1 LATIKNIIQT
11 QFTSTGAGGVNKQV
25 ETLNKGQTRLAQNS
39 ASAGRSFAAQSQGLG
54 GLVAAYAGAAAT
66 TFALQQ
72 AFSKLAAAAS
82 AEQTLAGLKSIAT
95 ASGESSSILL
105 KNVREITKNQLTLA
119 EAAQQINL
127 SLSAGFDQKQIE
139 GLASVALK
147 ASRALGRDLTDAYT
161 RVIRGSAKLETE
173 LLDELGIY
181 TKIGPSTRAYAA
193 ALNRSAESLTEFE
206 RRQAFVNSVIAEGN
220 RKFAAINTT
229 IPTTAEKF
237 GAFGTKVLDLATSF
251 GMVLANRL
259 VPLVDFLTNNFAG
272 SLTLVAGLLA
282 LVAKTGLSQVS
293 LGITALEQKFTS
305 LTNASTAW
313 VTKNIGGFKAYG
325 AAAQQAIQT
334 VNTQLK
340 GLSRAEQAQLATL
353 RDTSK
358 QRALTSVELRTANL
372 ILTERTDGLNKLIAT
387 QNTELANLTKQRAG
401 YAESSA
407 QAKALTTSIDGLNA
421 RLAANNA
428 LLKATEVQ
436 TKATA
441 AAQGT
446 LGAKIGTVVSGA
458 LTGVGNFV
466 STTLRAGSA
475 VIGFATGA
483 LGLISVL
490 SLLGSTVASLF
501 GKQEAYNA
509 LLEKG
514 TLAISTFFNAGA
526 SKSTETAFSSLAADA
541 LVGMEKVDSR
551 IREIDSYK
559 IKDKAF
565 GVTVDIERTKED
577 LVKSVGAAI
586 DEASKVGQEASV
598 GESWG
603 RSWGSAILG
612 AIGAVIGGAIGTALG
627 PVGSA
632 AGLYLGTAM
641 GTAIGAS
648 FGAMFD
654 PLTKEV
660 QDLTEERYNEIA
672 KLVGKEDI
680 FKSSESNVLLRK
692 SVALLDE
699 QYGAAAKLSLAG
711 RQYYIDVI
719 NTTIAVSSL
728 TDNMEILAAAAG
740 RSGIAVSALKENF
753 KDITLPS
760 GDVQLVPKIILP
772 NSLDLP
778 PLTITIQDET
788 ALIARLEELE
798 KLATGIT
805 FADPDQAQD
814 ILSLVNGV
822 ADLAT
827 TTQSASQDI
836 LVANN
841 NLKSFIDSI
850 DSGSVTLENFAESE
864 ASISKTLT
872 RSGVA
877 LDSARTKLYA
887 LTMQRK
893 NAANDGTEIS
903 NVILQD
909 LDKEIAAQKNI
920 VAELANSTAA
930 SRERLAAV
938 IASGSELK
946 EQLVIGARLSEL
958 YEAEL
963 KTKLELLAVNRQTGA
978 LAATTYEKDLAKA
991 QELNRIITEGQNS
1004 GKAALA
1010 ARASYEKQVND
1021 ALIAAGKDQ
1030 LGIQTEVFG
1039 LVGETGKARLAEI
1052 DAANGLNGTLSS
1064 INTITATTAESAAN
1078 YDNALKAAKVS
1089 AIQVYEALRQGATE
1103 FEKQIKNIDQQIKN
1117 ITAEERIVKLK
1128 VEFERAQMDYELIQA
1143 NIDSQIS
1150 ALESQISIVEAL
1162 TDLDNFATVDSIIN
1176 EVNTALASTKI
1187 TVDIPEE
1194 LRNLSAVDA
1203 AKTVTEKQ
1211 FDILKLQIEAENSRY
1226 KRELALIAEEE
1237 AILRAQY
1244 ELEKSKR
1251 QAEQAAA
1258 IAEVELQR
1266 NQLTSLASLYSSSLQ
1281 GTKDINQS
1289 LVDSLASIF
1298 SQAADKIAAAMGV
1311 AGTGAITAPTV
1322 GGDIDIE
1329 ANLKGATIAFEDMAT
1344 GAIDK
1349 INELAAVQESA
1360 ASTALYNALQNQDKE
1375 VEAQRAAHASNIEG
1389 IKAEAIV
1396 TAAAGRG
1403 ALKEIAE
1410 AGSKDAAERAKAL
1423 EEMQKLLNEAGEK
1436 VKELAKQLA
1445 EQVIAALQEA
1455 VTGVMQKK
1463 IDLLIAQEAMI
1474 SDTLSYVASR
1484 TEEASTKLQASLE
1497 KENSLREEVASKTEA
1512 LNQSY
1517 VDFVT
1522 SLGEANGKVKES
1534 GKEYVA
1540 KLLEQKRSIMELY
1553 KTGTARIAQEGV
1565 VKTLEE
1571 MKIDLEKRL
1580 EEVTAKRIKAEEKL
1594 QKIQEAFGLLT
1605 DMLSG
1610 KFMQMA
1616 NTIMQL
1622 SQAISAFNAMSGM
1635 GGGMGMTFQPIINQF
1650 ADSVAQ
1656 FNKAAQTAGAG
1667 LTGAAGAGAGSA
1679 AAAGVGA
1686 TASLMPKLVT
1696 GMNLLSSA
1704 LSGFNIGSIVGQL
1717 TGDTGMGSSIGGL
1730 VGGIAVA
1737 IPAVTSAIT
1746 TGITAALGSS
1756 AIGSALGSALSFAIP
1771 VLGPVFGALLG
1782 GLFSSKPRGQAQG
1795 TLTSEGFA
1803 TTSMSGKKV
1812 DPKALASIADV
1823 ALTNVVGSLE
1833 AAGISFTDTVNTS
1846 ISFYKKGINGATL
1859 EFANGFKASFKGG
1872 SAEAAGQFFVDS
1884 FFQGLRA
1891 GSLNV
1896 DDALPAASRI
1906 QSAIDNF
1913 VALSDVSEKT
1923 SERFSKAI
1931 DFASKFDEA
1940 LVSLSGSGST
1950 ITQVFSVIEKAA
1962 VANAANVNRYYQEFL
1977 ANTKETFGASSSE
1990 YREAYAAAV
1999 DNALGQ
2005 IGLAKDLG
2013 GNIITAAEAMN
2024 DLNAGSIMV
2033 KETIAGI
2040 QAFSSVLE
2048 GLEVPDV
2055 DSVITQAINAKLS
2068 ALVTDVGD
2076 SLTESIELLRDP
2088 ASAAAFQL
2096 RDIMQ
2101 SGADRVT
2108 ELTGVYDQ
2116 LRTEIAGGASIDAS
2130 IVSDAAA
2137 NIAKAT
2143 ELAALQVDAYINSL
2157 DKSGLRAII
2166 SNQAWGDAAAMA
2178 AAETRLAIVLEYE
2191 RVQAIEKF
2199 VDVSKNFKKRLA
2211 EITGQVQKVSETPI
2225 SYTATTSVMKA
2236 FEQEVSTTLTNSFTS
2251 LLNSIGRGANITGN
2265 FETAIAEL
2273 NAGLA
2278 SGELDSLAYANGL
2291 EMLSDV
2297 TASVLEEINAMVE
2310 EAESLVSQ
2318 IAQGFESSK
2327 DTVISAIQEL
2337 GNQVVTLTQNITDK
2351 TSDILGIYDDTLSSV
2366 AESGNELFDLR
2377 DTAKEAFST
2386 AAKAVAEFEK
2396 SNKLSGKSSAV
2407 LRGEIVSVQSQLNS
2421 LLSAGNL
2428 DFSGFAQ
2435 FTELSA
2441 RQGALKR
2448 ELNSV
2453 VAVEAEYQDLLDKRG
2468 TTQEDLIFIEAT
2480 IASLNDQLIDTRI
2493 KESEIITKA
2502 KDASV
2507 AFTRSQ
2513 EDLKDITE
2521 LLAESNFNLNQ
2532 VRVNEESAVNKM
2544 RTALQEFTTDTA
2556 SLTELLDGIGGT
2568 SGAAL
2573 RESFIQAATGNAE
2586 IMFANLGDI
2595 ARSAEINAA
2604 VAQATTAFDSL
2615 EQLVAEVSSYFNPVA
2630 TEFEAVNTSAG
2641 ALTDRFVTFNED
2653 LVKYLDQ
2660 EGLAKFYGE
2669 GGVFSSFRDSLL
2681 TTLKTDGFDILTAS
2695 GGPLESFNL
2704 NLNTIGQA
2712 MTNLT
2717 TSGNF
2722 LDVTIQTIQTSFGN
2736 LVTAMGTD
2744 MAGLSAAYVGLS
2756 VFSASAQQVGDIDLT
2771 AMVDNLG
2778 EINLALDYL
2787 GNLRISVDAFDS
2799 LSSIYTSISVV
2810 DSLLNSISFDVS
2822 TTNATTAISTAV
2834 SIIDSTLNSINLS
2847 PVTDT
2852 TVDKINVAFTAI
2864 NSTLGS
2870 VDLVPVTDST
2880 VGKIDVA
2887 FTAINSTLSNV
2898 NLVPVTDSTVD
2909 KIDITFSAIDSA
2921 LNNVNLVTARDSS
2934 VDQINLV
2941 NTNIN
2946 SSLTGVNFVDTRDSS
2961 VTQIN
2966 LVNTN
2971 LNSALS
2977 EVNYVTNRDGVVSQI
2992 SLVNTNINS
3001 ALSDINYVTNT
3012 DSAVG
3017 QINLVNNNINSAL
3030 TGIDFITSAS
3040 GATEQITL
3048 VSNNLNSILQS
3059 LNFISN
3065 SETVVDEI
3073 NLVNTNIN
3081 SALSGVN
3088 FVTNRD
3094 SSVDQINTVN
3104 TNINSALNGVNFVTT
3119 RDSSVS
3125 QINSVTTSLNSALNG
3140 VNFVV
3145 TTNSVVDK
3153 IAVYNT
3159 AVNSALSNVD
3169 LVANTNSLVNRIG
3182 TVSVLVNTA
3191 LSNVDFEDTTADVVQ
3206 MIKDYNTDVNKILG
3220 NQELTVAT
3228 DTLVDSLNKLKGLET
3243 AVNAIDFTTA
3253 ITDVTSSLTSV
3264 NSVVNQYLDAIDVSA
3279 KLKEA
3284 TDQIGLV
3291 NTNINLKLDAVD
3303 FTTRLREATDQ
3314 VSDVNTAIN
3323 NRLSTITFAS
3333 NLATATNSIGSV
3345 ATSINTALSNSSII
3359 SMQNTFTGLIN
3370 VFNTG
3375 AKNAVESFK
3384 ESIDKFANLT
3394 TQINSVAGL
3403 AQEIN
3408 DLSASNGDISRLITR
3423 FNELQTQITALT
3435 GTTGIASVKAQ
3446 LATIATDLGAA
3457 WSRVNLQVSQLPTQI
3472 TVANTNNVTVQ
3483 GGFNSTDSAN
3493 LNRLA
3498 TTFPA
3503 ITGATYSRKTYAKG
3517 GYVDGM
3523 GTSTSD
3529 SIPASLSN
3537 GEYVIKAASVDKLG
3551 IDALNYLNNTG
3562 DVSSL
3567 VASMGRRGDTELAHI
3582 NQFEKDMLKKL
3593 RNEVSTTNPKTGLE
3607 EFFPLWSGAVGK
3619 LFAKEEKALLGKT
3632 YLPAVLKTNEN
3643 VNNYSSTAQERT
3655 RPEKRKFTSS
3665 SDSTP
3670 WTNPTFV
3677 QSAMSGSSAGGVQPF
3692 NDQVSENALYTPTY
3706 TTAQINSQRAM
3717 FNMMN
3722 EMLVARKPGI
3732 ALKNLEWM
3740 YAPNKQD
3747 DNKKWATTYLL
3758 NKSTTDNSSVQ
3769 TGYGM
3774 YRHFRWAGFN
3784 SGNKNYGP
3792 YEGGWEQKSAAAL
3805 KQHTKDYFGKDLPLP
3820 LAAEGAS
3827 QYATQ
3832 AMIDQAIDLANQD
3845 YGNFGDLYMLGNTG
3859 KGRPT
3864 AANLASGGLIDSS
3877 YKQFKGLRDSVSAML
3892 EPGEFVLRKPIVDKL
3907 GVDTLN
3913 KINAGSGDI
3922 SGDVNVEVN
3931 INNNGTPAN
3940 VTATPEIR
3948 RENGKIIVDVILEDI
3963 RTNGPIRQQ
3972 IRSLR

>member
-1 LATIKNIIQT
+1 MATIKNIIQT
-11 QFTSTGAGGVNKQV
+11 QFTSTGSGAVNKQV

-72 AFSKLAAAAS
+72 AFSKLAAAAA

-206 RRQAFVNSVIAEGN
+206 RRQAFVNSVIAEGT

-251 GMVLANRL
+251 GMFLANRL

-272 SLTLVAGLLA
+272 SLTLVTGLLA

-293 LGITALEQKFTS
+293 LGITTLEQKLTS
-305 LTNASTAW
+305 FTNASTAW

-660 QDLTEERYNEIA
+660 KDLTEERYNEIA
-672 KLVGKEDI
+672 RLVGKEDI
-680 FKSSESNVLLRK
+680 FKSSESNALLRK

-740 RSGIAVSALKENF
+740 RSGISVSALKENF

-760 GDVQLVPKIILP
+760 GDVQLTPKIVLP

-788 ALIARLEELE
+788 ALVARLKELE
-798 KLATGIT
+798 TLATGIT
-805 FADPDQAQD
+805 FADPRQTQD

-836 LVANN
+836 LIADN

-850 DSGSVTLENFAESE
+850 DSGSVTLESFAESE

-877 LDSARTKLYA
+877 LDSARTKLDA

-893 NAANDGTEIS
+893 NAANDGTNIS
-903 NVILQD
+903 NAILQN
-909 LDKEIAAQKNI
+909 LDKEIAAQQNI
-920 VAELANSTAA
+920 IAELANSTAA

-963 KTKLELLAVNRQTGA
+963 KTKLELLAVNRETGA
-978 LAATTYEKDLAKA
+978 LAATTYEKDLSKA

-1052 DAANGLNGTLSS
+1052 DAANSLNGTLSS
-1064 INTITATTAESAAN
+1064 ISTISATTAESAAN

-1103 FEKQIKNIDQQIKN
+1103 FEKQIRNIDQQIKN
-1117 ITAEERIVKLK
+1117 ITAEERVVKLK

-1203 AKTVTEKQ
+1203 AKTVTQKQ
-1211 FDILKLQIEAENSRY
+1211 FDILKLQIEAENTRY

-1281 GTKDINQS
+1281 GTRDINQS
-1289 LVDSLASIF
+1289 LVNSLASIF

-1322 GGDIDIE
+1322 GGDVDIE
-1329 ANLKGATIAFEDMAT
+1329 ANLKGATVAFEDLAT

-1349 INELAAVQESA
+1349 INELATVQESA

-1375 VEAQRAAHASNIEG
+1375 VEAQRAAHAANIEG
-1389 IKAEAIV
+1389 IKAEAII

-1403 ALKEIAE
+1403 ALKELAE

-1423 EEMQKLLNEAGEK
+1423 EEMQKLLNEAGQK

-1445 EQVIAALQEA
+1445 EEVLAALQEA

-1463 IDLLIAQEAMI
+1463 IDLLVAQEAMI

-1580 EEVTAKRIKAEEKL
+1580 EEVTSKRIKAEEKL

-1610 KFMQMA
+1610 KFMQMT
-1616 NTIMQL
+1616 NTVMQL
-1622 SQAISAFNAMSGM
+1622 SQAIAAFNAMSGV

-1650 ADSVAQ
+1650 ADSVSQ
-1656 FNKAAQTAGAG
+1656 FNKAAQTAGTAVQGATSAG
-1667 LTGAAGAGAGSA
+1667 AGAAGAAGI
-1679 AAAGVGA
+1679 GA
-1686 TASLMPKLVT
+1686 TTSLMPKLVT
-1696 GMNLLSSA
+1696 GMNLLSTA

-1756 AIGSALGSALSFAIP
+1756 AIGTALGSALSFAIP
-1771 VLGPVFGALLG
+1771 VLGPIFGALLG

-1795 TLTSEGFA
+1795 TLTSDGFT

-1823 ALTNVVGSLE
+1823 ALTNIVGSLE

-1896 DDALPAASRI
+1896 DDALPAAGRI

-1913 VALSDVSEKT
+1913 VSLSNVSQKT
-1923 SERFSKAI
+1923 SKSFEKAI
-1931 DFASKFDEA
+1931 QFASKFDEA

-1962 VANAANVNRYYQEFL
+1962 VANAANVNRYYNEFL

-1990 YREAYAAAV
+1990 YKEAYAAAV

-2013 GNIITAAEAMN
+2013 GNIVTAAEAMN
-2024 DLNAGSIMV
+2024 DLNVGSIMV

-2040 QAFSSVLE
+2040 QAFGNVLA
-2048 GLEVPDV
+2048 GLEIPDV

-2068 ALVTDVGD
+2068 ALVTNVGD
-2076 SLTESIELLRDP
+2076 SLTESIEKLRDP
-2088 ASAAAFQL
+2088 ASAAAFEL

-2166 SNQAWGDAAAMA
+2166 TNQAWGDAAAMA
-2178 AAETRLAIVLEYE
+2178 AAQTRLATVLEYE

-2318 IAQGFESSK
+2318 IAQGFETSK

-2337 GNQVVTLTQNITDK
+2337 GNQLVTLTQNITDK
-2351 TSDILGIYDDTLSSV
+2351 TSEILGIYDDTLSSV

-2386 AAKAVAEFEK
+2386 AARAVAEFEK
-2396 SNKLSGKSSAV
+2396 SNKLSGRSSAV
-2407 LRGEIVSVQSQLNS
+2407 LRGEILNVQSQLSN
-2421 LLSAGNL
+2421 LLAAGNL

-2468 TTQEDLIFIEAT
+2468 GTQEDLIFIEAA
-2480 IASLNDQLIDTRI
+2480 IASLNEDLIDTRI
-2493 KESEIITKA
+2493 KESELIVKA
-2502 KDASV
+2502 KDATVKFVS
-2507 AFTRSQ
+2507 SQ

-2532 VRVNEESAVNKM
+2532 ARFDEESAVSKM
-2544 RTALQEFTTDTA
+2544 RIALNEFNKDTA
-2556 SLTELLDGIGGT
+2556 SLTEMLDTLGGEA
-2568 SGAAL
+2568 GAEL
-2573 RESFIQAATGNAE
+2573 RDSFIQAATGNAE

-2604 VAQATTAFDSL
+2604 VAQATIAFDSL

-2630 TEFEAVNTSAG
+2630 TEFDAVSTSTVS
-2641 ALTDRFVTFNED
+2641 LTDKFKDFSVDIVR
-2653 LVKYLDQ
+2653 YLDQ

-2669 GGVFSSFRDSLL
+2669 GGVFSNFRDSLL
-2681 TTLKTDGFDILTAS
+2681 TTIKTGGFDVLTAT

-2704 NLNTIGQA
+2704 NLTTIGQA
-2712 MTNLT
+2712 MTALT
-2717 TSGNF
+2717 ASGNF
-2722 LDVTIQTIQTSFGN
+2722 LDVTIQTVETSFGN
-2736 LVTAMGTD
+2736 LVTAMGND
-2744 MAGLSAAYVGLS
+2744 MAGLSAAYVGFAVLNT
-2756 VFSASAQQVGDIDLT
+2756 SARD
-2771 AMVDNLG
+2771 LG
-2778 EINLALDYL
+2778 EIDLDILISNLGAVEVVLNKL
-2787 GNLRISVDAFDS
+2787 GDLKISVDAFDS
-2799 LSSIYTSISVV
+2799 LTSIYTSISVV
-2810 DSLLNSISFDVS
+2810 DSLLNSISFEVS
-2822 TTNATTAISTAV
+2822 AGNATTAISTAV
-2834 SIIDSTLNSINLS
+2834 SVIDSTLNAITLV
-2847 PVTDT
+2847 PVTDA
-2852 TVDKINVAFTAI
+2852 TVDKIEVAFTAI

-2870 VDLVPVTDST
+2870 VDLVT
-2880 VGKIDVA
+2880 
-2887 FTAINSTLSNV
+2887 
-2898 NLVPVTDSTVD
+2898 VTDSTVD
-2909 KIDITFSAIDSA
+2909 KIDVTFSAINSA
-2921 LNNVNLVTARDSS
+2921 LSNVNLVTTRDSS

-2946 SSLTGVNFVDTRDSS
+2946 SSLNGVNFVTNRDSS
-2961 VTQIN
+2961 V
-2966 LVNTN
+2966 
-2971 LNSALS
+2971 
-2977 EVNYVTNRDGVVSQI
+2977 D
-2992 SLVNTNINS
+2992 
-3001 ALSDINYVTNT
+3001 
-3012 DSAVG
+3012 
-3017 QINLVNNNINSAL
+3017 QINLVNNNINS
-3030 TGIDFITSAS
+3030 
-3040 GATEQITL
+3040 
-3048 VSNNLNSILQS
+3048 S
-3059 LNFISN
+3059 LNGVNFVANRDS
-3065 SETVVDEI
+3065 SVDQI
-3073 NLVNTNIN
+3073 NLVNTNINSSLRGVNFVANRDSSVDQINAVNTNVNSALNDVSFIDSANSAVNQISLVNNNLNSILESINFVVNSDSVIGQISVLSTNINSALNSVNFVTSRDSSVDQINTVNTNVN

-3094 SSVDQINTVN
+3094 SSVDQIN
-3104 TNINSALNGVNFVTT
+3104 A
-3119 RDSSVS
+3119 
-3125 QINSVTTSLNSALNG
+3125 VTTSLNSALDG

-3153 IAVYNT
+3153 ITAYNV

-3169 LVANTNSLVNRIG
+3169 LVSNTDSLVNRIG

-3206 MIKDYNTDVNKILG
+3206 MINNYNTDVNKVLG
-3220 NQELTVAT
+3220 NQELSVAT
-3228 DTLVDSLNKLKGLET
+3228 DTLVDSLSKLKGLET
-3243 AVNAIDFTTA
+3243 AVNAIDFATS
-3253 ITDVTSSLTSV
+3253 IGDVTSSLT
-3264 NSVVNQYLDAIDVSA
+3264 NINNVVNQYLDAIDVNA
-3279 KLKEA
+3279 RLKEA

-3303 FTTRLREATDQ
+3303 FTTRLKEATDQ

-3323 NRLSTITFAS
+3323 NRLSAVSFAT
-3333 NLATATNSIGSV
+3333 NLTTATNAIGSV
-3345 ATSINTALSNSSII
+3345 ATSINTALSNSTIS
-3359 SMQNTFTGLIN
+3359 SMQNTFTALVN
-3370 VFNTG
+3370 VFNTD
-3375 AKNAVESFK
+3375 AKNGVDAFK
-3384 ESIDKFANLT
+3384 ASIDKFVNLT

-3423 FNELQTQITALT
+3423 FNELQIQITALT

-3457 WSRVNLQVSQLPTQI
+3457 WSKVNLQVSQLPTQI

-3503 ITGATYSRKTYAKG
+3503 ITGATYSRKAYAVG
-3517 GYVDGM
+3517 GYVDGP

-3529 SIPASLSN
+3529 SVPADLSN

-3551 IDALNYLNNTG
+3551 LDALNYLNKTG
-3562 DVSSL
+3562 DVTSL
-3567 VASMGRRGDTELAHI
+3567 VANMGRRGDTELAHI
-3582 NQFEKDMLKKL
+3582 NEFEKNLLTEL
-3593 RNEVSTTNPKTGLE
+3593 RNGVSTFNPKSGME
-3607 EFFPLWSGAVGK
+3607 EFFPLWSGAIGK
-3619 LFAKEEKALLGKT
+3619 VFADKEKALLWKT
-3632 YLPAVLKTNEN
+3632 YGSDILKRNETIY
-3643 VNNYSSTAQERT
+3643 NYSIDNQERT
-3655 RPEKRKFTSS
+3655 RPERRTLTASNNTAPWSSPSFTQ
-3665 SDSTP
+3665 T
-3670 WTNPTFV
+3670 
-3677 QSAMSGSSAGGVQPF
+3677 AMTGSSAGGTGLPF
-3692 NDQVSENALYTPTY
+3692 TTDEFPSNTLFSPTY
-3706 TTAQINSQRAM
+3706 TADQGKSQKAM

-3722 EMLVARKPGI
+3722 EMLVARRPDN
-3732 ALKNLEWM
+3732 ALKNLKWT
-3740 YAPNKQD
+3740 YAPDKNDGDKRWGTAGM
-3747 DNKKWATTYLL
+3747 NT
-3758 NKSTTDNSSVQ
+3758 SVTDNSSVP
-3769 TGYGM
+3769 TGWAAYFN
-3774 YRHFRWAGFN
+3774 RRWKFPKIRTY
-3784 SGNKNYGP
+3784 SFGP
-3792 YEGGWEQKSAAAL
+3792 INGGWEEKSAAAL
-3805 KQHTKDYFGKDLPLP
+3805 KQNTKDYFGKN
-3820 LAAEGAS
+3820 LASTQGTS

-3832 AMIDQAIDLANQD
+3832 AMLDSSIDLANEN
-3845 YGNFGDLYMLGNTG
+3845 YGAFTDLYMLGNTG

-3913 KINAGSGDI
+3913 KVNAGSGDFG
-3922 SGDVNVEVN
+3922 GDVNVEVN

>member
-25 ETLNKGQTRLAQNS
+25 ETLNKGQTRLAQSS

-72 AFSKLAAAAS
+72 AFSKLAAAAA

-251 GMVLANRL
+251 GMILANRL
-259 VPLVDFLTNNFAG
+259 VPLADFLTNNFAG
-272 SLTLVAGLLA
+272 SLALVAGLLA

-358 QRALTSVELRTANL
+358 QRALTSAELKTANL

-387 QNTELANLTKQRAG
+387 QTAELANLKNTRTQ
-401 YAESSA
+401 YAEGSA
-407 QAKALTTSIDGLNA
+407 QAKALDTSIAGLNT
-421 RLAANNA
+421 RLAANTA

-441 AAQGT
+441 AAQGA

-458 LTGVGNFV
+458 LTGLGNLA

-490 SLLGSTVASLF
+490 SLVGSTVASIL

-514 TLAISTFFNAGA
+514 TLAIGAFFNAGA

-541 LVGMEKVDSR
+541 LVGMEKIDAR

-565 GVTVDIERTKED
+565 GFTVDIERTKEE

-612 AIGAVIGGAIGTALG
+612 AIGAVIGGTIGTALG

-632 AGLYLGTAM
+632 AGLYLGTAI

-660 QDLTEERYNEIA
+660 KDLTEERYNEIA
-672 KLVGKEDI
+672 RLVGKEDI
-680 FKSSESNVLLRK
+680 FKSSESNALLRK

-760 GDVQLVPKIILP
+760 GDVQLTPKIVLP
-772 NSLDLP
+772 DNLDLP

-788 ALIARLEELE
+788 ALVARLKELE
-798 KLATGIT
+798 TLATSIT
-805 FADPDQAQD
+805 FADPRQTQD

-877 LDSARTKLYA
+877 LDSAKTKLKA
-887 LTMQRK
+887 LTDERK
-893 NAANDGTEIS
+893 NAANDGTDIS
-903 NVILQD
+903 NVILQN
-909 LDKEIAAQKNI
+909 LDKEIAAQQNI
-920 VAELANSTAA
+920 IAELANSTAA

-963 KTKLELLAVNRQTGA
+963 KTKLELLAVNRETGA

-1010 ARASYEKQVND
+1010 VRASYEKQVND

-1052 DAANGLNGTLSS
+1052 DAANSLNGTLSS
-1064 INTITATTAESAAN
+1064 ISTISATTAESAAN

-1128 VEFERAQMDYELIQA
+1128 VEFDRAQMDYELIQA

-1211 FDILKLQIEAENSRY
+1211 FDILKLQIEEEDNRY

-1266 NQLTSLASLYSSSLQ
+1266 NQLTSLASLYASSLQ

-1289 LVDSLASIF
+1289 LVNSLASIF

-1322 GGDIDIE
+1322 GGDVDIE
-1329 ANLKGATIAFEDMAT
+1329 TNLKGATIAFEDMAA

-1360 ASTALYNALQNQDKE
+1360 ASTALYNALQNQDKV
-1375 VEAQRAAHASNIEG
+1375 VEAQRAANAANIEG
-1389 IKAEAIV
+1389 IKAGAVETAI
-1396 TAAAGRG
+1396 AGRQ
-1403 ALKEIAE
+1403 ALKELAE
-1410 AGSKDAAERAKAL
+1410 AGSKDAAERLKAL
-1423 EEMQKLLNEAGEK
+1423 DDMQKILNETGEK

-1497 KENSLREEVASKTEA
+1497 KENSLREEVASKTEV

-1580 EEVTAKRIKAEEKL
+1580 EEVTSKRIKAEEKL

-1616 NTIMQL
+1616 ATVMQL

-1686 TASLMPKLVT
+1686 ATSLMPKLVT
-1696 GMNLLSSA
+1696 GMNILSSA

-1756 AIGSALGSALSFAIP
+1756 AIGTALGSALSFAIP
-1771 VLGPVFGALLG
+1771 VLGPIFGALLG
-1782 GLFSSKPRGQAQG
+1782 GLFSSKPKGQAQG
-1795 TLTSEGFA
+1795 TLTSEGFT

-1896 DDALPAASRI
+1896 DDALPAAGRI

-1923 SERFSKAI
+1923 SKRFEKAI
-1931 DFASKFDEA
+1931 QFASKFDEA

-1977 ANTKETFGASSSE
+1977 ADTKETFGASSSE

-2076 SLTESIELLRDP
+2076 SLTQSIELLRDP

-2096 RDIMQ
+2096 RDIME
-2101 SGADRVT
+2101 SGAARVT

-2318 IAQGFESSK
+2318 IAQSFDTSK

-2337 GNQVVTLTQNITDK
+2337 GNQLVTLTQNITDK
-2351 TSDILGIYDDTLSSV
+2351 TSEILGIYDDTLSSV

-2386 AAKAVAEFEK
+2386 AARAVAEFEK
-2396 SNKLSGKSSAV
+2396 SNKLSGRSSAV
-2407 LRGEIVSVQSQLNS
+2407 LRGEILNVQSQLSN
-2421 LLSAGNL
+2421 LLAAGNL

-2468 TTQEDLIFIEAT
+2468 GTQEDLIFIEAA
-2480 IASLNDQLIDTRI
+2480 IASLNEDLIDTRI
-2493 KESEIITKA
+2493 KESELIVKA
-2502 KDASV
+2502 KDATV
-2507 AFTRSQ
+2507 KFVNSQ

-2532 VRVNEESAVNKM
+2532 VRSDEESAVSRM
-2544 RTALQEFTTDTA
+2544 RVALNEFNRDTA
-2556 SLTELLDGIGGT
+2556 SLTEMLDTLGGEA
-2568 SGAAL
+2568 GAEL
-2573 RESFIQAATGNAE
+2573 RDSFIQAATGNAA

-2604 VAQATTAFDSL
+2604 VAQATIAFDSL
-2615 EQLVAEVSSYFNPVA
+2615 EQLVSEVSSYFNPVA
-2630 TEFEAVNTSAG
+2630 TEFDAVSTSTVS
-2641 ALTDRFVTFNED
+2641 LTDKFRDFSVD
-2653 LVKYLDQ
+2653 IVRYLDQ
-2660 EGLAKFYGE
+2660 EGLAKFYGD
-2669 GGVFSSFRDSLL
+2669 GGVFSNFRDSLL
-2681 TTLKTDGFDILTAS
+2681 TTIKTGGFDVLTAT

-2704 NLNTIGQA
+2704 NLTTIGQA
-2712 MTNLT
+2712 MTALT
-2717 TSGNF
+2717 ASGNF
-2722 LDVTIQTIQTSFGN
+2722 LDVTIQTVETSFGN
-2736 LVTAMGTD
+2736 LVTAMGND
-2744 MAGLSAAYVGLS
+2744 MAGLSAAYVGFAVLNT
-2756 VFSASAQQVGDIDLT
+2756 SARD
-2771 AMVDNLG
+2771 LG
-2778 EINLALDYL
+2778 EIDLDILISNLGAVEVVLNKL
-2787 GNLRISVDAFDS
+2787 GDLRISVDAFDS
-2799 LSSIYTSISVV
+2799 LTSIYTSISVV
-2810 DSLLNSISFDVS
+2810 DSMLNSISFDVS
-2822 TTNATTAISTAV
+2822 AGNATTAISTAV
-2834 SIIDSTLNSINLS
+2834 SVIDSTLNAITLG
-2847 PVTDT
+2847 PVTDA
-2852 TVDKINVAFTAI
+2852 TVDKIEVAFTAI
-2864 NSTLGS
+2864 NSTLGN
-2870 VDLVPVTDST
+2870 VDLVT
-2880 VGKIDVA
+2880 
-2887 FTAINSTLSNV
+2887 
-2898 NLVPVTDSTVD
+2898 VTDSTVD
-2909 KIDITFSAIDSA
+2909 KIDVTFSAINSA
-2921 LNNVNLVTARDSS
+2921 LSNVNLVTTRDSS

-2946 SSLTGVNFVDTRDSS
+2946 SSLNGVNFVANRDSS
-2961 VTQIN
+2961 V
-2966 LVNTN
+2966 
-2971 LNSALS
+2971 
-2977 EVNYVTNRDGVVSQI
+2977 D
-2992 SLVNTNINS
+2992 
-3001 ALSDINYVTNT
+3001 
-3012 DSAVG
+3012 
-3017 QINLVNNNINSAL
+3017 QINLVNNNINSSLNGVNFVANRDSSVDQINLVNTNINSSLSGVNFVANRDSSVAQINLVNSNINSAL
-3030 TGIDFITSAS
+3030 TGVNFIDSANS
-3040 GATEQITL
+3040 AVNQISL
-3048 VSNNLNSILQS
+3048 VNNNLNSILESINFVVNSDSVIGQIS
-3059 LNFISN
+3059 VLSTNINSALNNVNFVTSRD
-3065 SETVVDEI
+3065 SSVAQI
-3073 NLVNTNIN
+3073 NTVNTNIN

-3088 FVTNRD
+3088 FVTNRN
-3094 SSVDQINTVN
+3094 SSVAQIN
-3104 TNINSALNGVNFVTT
+3104 A
-3119 RDSSVS
+3119 
-3125 QINSVTTSLNSALNG
+3125 VTTSLNSALNG

-3145 TTNSVVDK
+3145 TTNSVVAK
-3153 IAVYNT
+3153 ITAYNV

-3169 LVANTNSLVNRIG
+3169 LVSNTDSLVNRIG

-3206 MIKDYNTDVNKILG
+3206 MITEYNTDINKVLG
-3220 NQELTVAT
+3220 SLELSVAT
-3228 DTLVDSLNKLKGLET
+3228 ETLVDSLGTLKDLEG
-3243 AVNAIDFTTA
+3243 AVNSIDFATS
-3253 ITDVTSSLTSV
+3253 IGDVTSSLT
-3264 NSVVNQYLDAIDVSA
+3264 NINNVVNQYLDAIDVTA
-3279 KLKEA
+3279 RLKEA

-3314 VSDVNTAIN
+3314 VSDVNIAIN
-3323 NRLSTITFAS
+3323 NRLSAVSFAT
-3333 NLATATNSIGSV
+3333 NLTTATNAIGSV
-3345 ATSINTALSNSSII
+3345 ATSINTALSNSTIS
-3359 SMQNTFTGLIN
+3359 SMQNTFTALVN

-3375 AKNAVESFK
+3375 AKNGVDAFK
-3384 ESIDKFANLT
+3384 DSIDKFVNLT

-3408 DLSASNGDISRLITR
+3408 DLSASNGDISRLISR
-3423 FNELQTQITALT
+3423 FNDLQTQITALT

-3457 WSRVNLQVSQLPTQI
+3457 WDKIDLKVAALPTKI
-3472 TVANTNNVTVQ
+3472 TVANTNNITVEE
-3483 GGFNSTDSAN
+3483 GFSNTDSTN
-3493 LNRLA
+3493 LAKLTN
-3498 TTFPA
+3498 TFPA
-3503 ITGATYSRKTYAKG
+3503 ISGATYKKATYAKG

-3529 SIPASLSN
+3529 SIPANLSN

-3551 IDALNYLNNTG
+3551 VDALNYINKTG

-3567 VASMGRRGDTELAHI
+3567 VASMGRRGDTELIHATKE
-3582 NQFEKDMLKKL
+3582 EKQIL
-3593 RNEVSTTNPKTGLE
+3593 RGERNDVITINPKTGLE

-3619 LFAKEEKALLGKT
+3619 TFAKQEKDLLWKT
-3632 YLPAVLKTNEN
+3632 YGANILTSNAVS
-3643 VNNYSSTAQERT
+3643 NYAGWSGSNQKFN
-3655 RPEKRKFTSS
+3655 RPEKRTYSIAGGNTA
-3665 SDSTP
+3665 TP
-3670 WTNPTFV
+3670 WKSPAYSEGAMTGQTAAYTGTEPYTNTID
-3677 QSAMSGSSAGGVQPF
+3677 F
-3692 NDQVSENALYTPTY
+3692 NNLFASDYRTKLKD
-3706 TTAQINSQRAM
+3706 SQLSM

-3722 EMLVARKPGI
+3722 EMLVARRPDQAVKS
-3732 ALKNLEWM
+3732 LEWL
-3740 YAPNKQD
+3740 YAPDKQD
-3747 DNKKWATTYLL
+3747 DNKKWGTVFKL
-3758 NKSTTDNSSVQ
+3758 NKSTTDVNSVQ
-3769 TGYGM
+3769 TGYGTFR
-3774 YRHFRWAGFN
+3774 RHKGW
-3784 SGNKNYGP
+3784 GNNANYGP

-3805 KQHTKDYFGKDLPLP
+3805 KQHVNNYFNKNLGIPE
-3820 LAAEGAS
+3820 AGTS
-3827 QYATQ
+3827 QYATK
-3832 AMIDQAIDLANQD
+3832 AMLDSSIDLANEN

-3913 KINAGSGDI
+3913 KINAGSGDFG
-3922 SGDVNVEVN
+3922 GDVNVEVN